1 MPEDPSANL
10 QRWRA
15 SLHDAAK
22 EVFSTMLATEL
33 SDPAQSDPEAAS
45 EVTAMVGLGGS
56 ISGVLTFR
64 CGADVSTEIA
74 CRMLGLSRSDA
85 ENHRV
90 DAVGETCNMIAGA
103 FKARNP
109 DIQNS
114 CVLSVPTVIIG
125 DSYAVHSMVMGD
137 RVDVP
142 LMFDDH
148 QVIWF
153 GLETRD

>member
-1 MPEDPSANL
+1 MPEDSSADL

-22 EVFSTMLATEL
+22 EVFSMMLATEL
-33 SDPAQSDPEAAS
+33 GDPAQTDPEVES

-56 ISGVLTFR
+56 LSGVLTFR
-64 CGADVSTEIA
+64 CSTDVSTEIA
-74 CRMLGLSRSDA
+74 CRMLGLTRSDA

-90 DAVGETCNMIAGA
+90 DAVGETCNMVAGA
-103 FKARNP
+103 FKAKNAE
-109 DIQNS
+109 IKNS
-114 CVLSVPTVIIG
+114 CILSVPTVIIG

-137 RVDVP
+137 RIDVP
-142 LMFDDH
+142 LLFDDH

-153 GLETRD
+153 GLETRG